1 MKKTFGE
8 KSFKILVIFFGKIN
22 SCKEILAKKYEKI
35 FLRKK
40 INFLVEIF
48 FGFEK
53 NFWFEKIFGSK
64 NFWVEKKFWVEN
76 ILC

>member
-8 KSFKILVIFFGKIN
+8 KSFKILVIFLVK
-22 SCKEILAKKYEKI
+22 LTVAKKYWQKKTKKYFCEK
-35 FLRKK
+35 KV
-40 INFLVEIF
+40 NFLVEIF